1 MKGFLEKR
9 MNHKTLLWGLLGALW
24 VLGAAAWAQHIAVHP
39 LEVEGLDSERWN
51 ALFMREVAK
60 QKVKVMPEAMVE
72 AFLQSHGG
80 SCRGDI
86 KCLRTLGY
94 ATEVSHVLEG
104 KVSKREV
111 LITSGHMVQADGMQR
126 QTKVL
131 ELTKAYFASA
141 RVLHVDGT
149 VLKEVGPLEV
159 APVSETDE
167 EANARAVYSKLL
179 EALKLE
185 RLPSPPERVLTPPP
199 LPPEAPVPPLVFDT
213 RLRTASYALLGVS
226 GAAIVATITSWYR
239 YERDLLTSEN
249 FAIAFGAVAGITC
262 IAGLMLFLIPPRY
275 VQQPVNL
282 GLMPTQGGALLSFQ
296 GRFP

>member
-1 MKGFLEKR
+1 MKGCLEKR
-9 MNHKTLLWGLLGALW
+9 MSYKTLLWGFLGALW

-60 QKVKVMPEAMVE
+60 QKVEIISEAMVE

-80 SCRGDI
+80 SCKGDI

-111 LITSGHMVQADGMQR
+111 FVISGHMVQADGMQR

-131 ELTKAYFASA
+131 EPTKAYFASA

-149 VLKEVGPLEV
+149 VAKEVGPLEV

-167 EANARAVYSKLL
+167 EANAMAVYAKLL
-179 EALKLE
+179 EELKLE
-185 RLPSPPERVLTPPP
+185 SLPPPPGRVLTPPP
-199 LPPEAPVPPLVFDT
+199 EARVPPLVFDT
-213 RLRTASYALLGVS
+213 RLRTASYTLLGVS
-226 GAAIVATITSWYR
+226 GAATVAAITSLHL
-239 YERDLLTSEN
+239 YERGILTSKN
-249 FAIAFGAVAGITC
+249 LGNAFGTVAAITC
-262 IAGLMLFLIPPRY
+262 AAGLVLFLISPRY
-275 VQQPVNL
+275 AQQPVNVD
-282 GLMPTQGGALLSFQ
+282 LMPTQGGALLSLQ